1 MTTII
6 LAIVIGLVLGLI
18 NAAGGTVYGMSKSNV
33 VGGEESI
40 GSDFMEEGQEVEFHD
55 KRKL

>member
-1 MTTII
+1 MSTIKDF
-6 LAIVIGLVLGLI
+6 LG
-18 NAAGGTVYGMSKSNV
+18 NEWTVECLGCSIANGEI
-33 VGGEESI
+33 GGEESI